1 MENSLSSMGA
11 SFLTPLENVTA
22 FEIEITRSHYN

>member
-1 MENSLSSMGA
+1 MDNPLSSMGA
-11 SFLTPLENVTA
+11 SFLTPLENAAA